1 MGTTANDIEVIIL
14 SDDEDEAPENDV
26 ACDESSVYIVEPE
39 DSRETDTALTP
50 STLEEDLVVTFS
62 RRAEVLPHARY
73 DCPIHPFTA
82 EDRATDAPLA
92 GNQLICDQCFCY
104 ICDKLASSCVLW
116 CQGGICH
123 CNSHKRSTYWSNL
136 RDSTVLG
143 DLQAFNLTVSE
154 VDEHL
159 RRAEKMLLIFKKEA
173 FVQFSIFLRGQS
185 LMEYGPNAQH
195 QKRLIHDYT
204 PVYELVS
211 SFLYEADKQ
220 NDRAAAILRLG
231 AAEVFIRHVSCP
243 GSLMLPSPVAD
254 VNKAKACLLHRVI
267 SSLQRQLVMADFTP
281 EFRQK
286 IQDFYRRFPLPIELK
301 NFRNSLCVRPWTDIL
316 LVSVLKGQNISGVR
330 KEGKKKD
337 VLAEDM
343 SVIFLRS
350 ELLQRQKRYRELC
363 RYLRV
368 VQSAEAAFLQ
378 QLRDLIPFFMCLA
391 GDFSSALIGFLP
403 AVNAPASRFTPQ
415 LFLIYFYIF
424 KSATAPQSI
433 IASHPF
439 HLCRSDAV
447 WEPIKGAVP
456 LKRELLVKFAL
467 KVHRCCPA
475 VYADSQCWTSLLTVV
490 NSLGASGV
498 ALPAPSP
505 KFLLEAKDSVNA
517 ILLEQIQLHIQIPR
531 PFLEEYPD
539 QALLL
544 LVTGALG
551 FRIVEFPLRPVLP
564 VLSTFQG
571 NLWALQWLWG
581 DLPFGAE
588 HLGSFLQ
595 DIRQELKITKGGG
608 CFLQFLNSLLHRWP

>member
-231 AAEVFIRHVSCP
+231 AAEVFIRHVNCL
-243 GSLMLPSPVAD
+243 GSLMLPSPMAD

-403 AVNAPASRFTPQ
+403 AVNAPAARFTPQ

-424 KSATAPQSI
+424 KSATAPQCI

-456 LKRELLVKFAL
+456 LKRELLVKFSL

-490 NSLGASGV
+490 NSLGASGI

-588 HLGSFLQ
+588 RLGSFLQ
-595 DIRQELKITKGGG
+595 DVRQELKITKGGE
-608 CFLQFLNSLLHRWP
+608 CFLQFLNSLLHRRP

>member
-368 VQSAEAAFLQ
+368 VQSAEAAFSLQ

-595 DIRQELKITKGGG
+595 DIRQELKITKGPFTSQDGM
-608 CFLQFLNSLLHRWP
+608 LVVTSMT

>member
-231 AAEVFIRHVSCP
+231 AAEVFIRHVNCL
-243 GSLMLPSPVAD
+243 GSLMLPSPMAD

-424 KSATAPQSI
+424 KSATAPQCI

-456 LKRELLVKFAL
+456 LKRELLVKFSL

-490 NSLGASGV
+490 NSLGASGI

-531 PFLEEYPD
+531 TFLEEYPD

-588 HLGSFLQ
+588 RLGSFLQ
-595 DIRQELKITKGGG
+595 DVRQELKITKGGE
-608 CFLQFLNSLLHRWP
+608 CFLQFLNSLLHRRP

>member
-39 DSRETDTALTP
+39 DSRET
-50 STLEEDLVVTFS
+50 EDLVVTFS

-159 RRAEKMLLIFKKEA
+159 RRAGTLQYYGASRGILLRDAIFH
-173 FVQFSIFLRGQS
+173 QTFLS
-185 LMEYGPNAQH
+185 CS
-195 QKRLIHDYT
+195 YT

-231 AAEVFIRHVSCP
+231 AAEVFIRHVNCL
-243 GSLMLPSPVAD
+243 GYSLIYNVALWLTGQYET
-254 VNKAKACLLHRVI
+254 AALTLLA
-267 SSLQRQLVMADFTP
+267 LFWLV
-281 EFRQK
+281 
-286 IQDFYRRFPLPIELK
+286 RF
-301 NFRNSLCVRPWTDIL
+301 SLCVRPWTDIL

-368 VQSAEAAFLQ
+368 VQSAE
-378 QLRDLIPFFMCLA
+378 QLRDLIPFFML
-391 GDFSSALIGFLP
+391 
-403 AVNAPASRFTPQ
+403 NAPASRFTPQ

-424 KSATAPQSI
+424 KSATAP
-433 IASHPF
+433 HMF
-439 HLCRSDAV
+439 CCTDCV
-447 WEPIKGAVP
+447 T
-456 LKRELLVKFAL
+456 AL
-467 KVHRCCPA
+467 Q
-475 VYADSQCWTSLLTVV
+475 SQCWTSLLTVV
-490 NSLGASGV
+490 NSLGASGI

-505 KFLLEAKDSVNA
+505 KFLLVCTCSR
-517 ILLEQIQLHIQIPR
+517 LEIQIFYFHNLPS
-531 PFLEEYPD
+531 
-539 QALLL
+539 
-544 LVTGALG
+544 
-551 FRIVEFPLRPVLP
+551 IVEFPLRPVLP
-564 VLSTFQG
+564 VLSTFQVC
-571 NLWALQWLWG
+571 
-581 DLPFGAE
+581 P
-588 HLGSFLQ
+588 
-595 DIRQELKITKGGG
+595 
-608 CFLQFLNSLLHRWP
+608 LLL